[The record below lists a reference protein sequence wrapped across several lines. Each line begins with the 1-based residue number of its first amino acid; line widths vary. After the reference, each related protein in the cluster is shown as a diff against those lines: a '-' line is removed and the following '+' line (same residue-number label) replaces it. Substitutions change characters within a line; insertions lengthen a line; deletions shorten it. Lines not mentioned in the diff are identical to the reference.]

1 MILCVLNRNL
11 LGTAMIKVF
20 HSPRSRS
27 LRVIWMAEEMGL
39 PYEVEPAS
47 LMAPSEAFLKA
58 NPTRTL
64 PVVVDGDTVI
74 TESIAILQYLGTKYG
89 PTSLVPRPEDANYA
103 AYLQFLVLGEASL
116 AAGLTPLVRAMFM
129 APDDQKQNWT
139 LKNNAESFI
148 KQLQLVDAQLS
159 KGPYLAGE
167 TFTAADISVG
177 YALAFGEFLSLH
189 DGYSPAVADYHQ
201 RLKDRPAFQ
210 KAQTV
215 Q

>member
-1 MILCVLNRNL
+1 
-11 LGTAMIKVF
+11 MIKVF

-39 PYEVEPAS
+39 TYEVEPAS

-64 PVVVDGDTVI
+64 PVLVDGETVI

-89 PTSLVPRPEDANYA
+89 PTPLTPQPEDPNYA

-148 KQLQLVDAQLS
+148 RQLQLVDGKLAKS
-159 KGPYLAGE
+159 PYLAGDH
-167 TFTAADISVG
+167 FTAADISVG
-177 YALAFGEFLSLH
+177 YALAFGEFLGLN
-189 DGYSPAVADYHQ
+189 DGYTAAIKDYQQ
-201 RLKDRPAFQ
+201 RITGREAFQ
-210 KAQTV
+210 RASAV

>member
-1 MILCVLNRNL
+1 
-11 LGTAMIKVF
+11 MIKVF

-39 PYEVEPAS
+39 TYEVEPAS

-64 PVVVDGDTVI
+64 PVLVDGDTVI

-89 PTSLVPRPEDANYA
+89 PTPLTPQPEDPNYA

-148 KQLQLVDAQLS
+148 KQLQLVDAQLA
-159 KGPYLAGE
+159 KGPYLAGDN
-167 TFTAADISVG
+167 FTAADISVG

-189 DGYSPAVADYHQ
+189 DGYSPAITAYHQ

>member
-1 MILCVLNRNL
+1 
-11 LGTAMIKVF
+11 MIKVF

-27 LRVIWMAEEMGL
+27 LRVLWMLEEMSL
-39 PYEVEPAS
+39 PYEVEPGS

-64 PVVVDGDTVI
+64 PVLVDGETVI

-89 PTSLVPRPEDANYA
+89 PTPLVPSPEDKGYA
-103 AYLQFLVLGEASL
+103 SYLQFLVLGEASL

-139 LKNNAESFI
+139 LKNNAETFI
-148 KQLQLVDAQLS
+148 RQLGLVDARLANS
-159 KGPYLAGE
+159 PYLAGDD
-167 TFTAADISVG
+167 FTAADISVG
-177 YALAFGEFLSLH
+177 YALAFGDFLSLG
-189 DGYSPAVADYHQ
+189 DGYSPAIRDYQQ
-201 RLKDRPAFQ
+201 RITGRPAFA
-210 KAQTV
+210 KASAV

>member
-1 MILCVLNRNL
+1 
-11 LGTAMIKVF
+11 MIKVF

-27 LRVIWMAEEMGL
+27 LRVLWMLEEMGL
-39 PYEVEPAS
+39 PYEVEPGS

-64 PVVVDGDTVI
+64 PVLVDGDTII

-89 PTSLVPRPEDANYA
+89 PTPLVLQPEDKGYA
-103 AYLQFLVLGEASL
+103 SYLQFLVLGEASL

-148 KQLQLVDAQLS
+148 KQLGLVDAKLGNS
-159 KGPYLAGE
+159 AYLAGDD
-167 TFTAADISVG
+167 FSAADISVG
-177 YALAFGEFLSLH
+177 YALAFGDFLGLG
-189 DGYSPAVADYHQ
+189 DGYSPAIRAYQ
-201 RLKDRPAFQ
+201 GRITGRPAFA
-210 KAQTV
+210 KASAV
-215 Q
+215 E

>member
-1 MILCVLNRNL
+1 
-11 LGTAMIKVF
+11 MIKVF

-27 LRVIWMAEEMGL
+27 LRVIWMLEEMGL
-39 PYEVEPAS
+39 AYEVEPGS
-47 LMAPSEAFLKA
+47 LMQPSEAFLKV

-64 PVVVDGDTVI
+64 PVLVDGDTVI
-74 TESIAILQYLGTKYG
+74 TESIAILQYLGTRYG
-89 PTSLVPRPEDANYA
+89 PTPLVPSPEDAGYA
-103 AYLQFLVLGEASL
+103 DYLQFLVLGEASL

-129 APDDQKQNWT
+129 APEDQKQNWT

-148 KQLQLVDAQLS
+148 KQLQLVDAQLA
-159 KGPYLAGE
+159 KGPYLAGDN
-167 TFTAADISVG
+167 FTAADISVG

-189 DGYSPAVADYHQ
+189 DGYSPAITAYHQ

>member
-1 MILCVLNRNL
+1 
-11 LGTAMIKVF
+11 
-20 HSPRSRS
+20 
-27 LRVIWMAEEMGL
+27 MGL
-39 PYEVEPAS
+39 PYAVEPGS
-47 LMAPSEAFLKA
+47 LMQPSEAFLKA

-64 PVVVDGDTVI
+64 PVLVDGDTII
-74 TESIAILQYLGTKYG
+74 TESVAILQYLGTKYG
-89 PTSLVPRPEDANYA
+89 PTPLTPAPEDPNYA

-129 APDDQKQNWT
+129 APEDQKQNWT

-148 KQLQLVDAQLS
+148 KQLQLVDAQLA
-159 KGPYLAGE
+159 KGPWLAGQD
-167 TFTAADISVG
+167 FTAADISVG
-177 YALAFGEFLSLH
+177 YALAFGEFLGLH

-201 RLKDRPAFQ
+201 RLKERPAFQ